1 MIHSFRLRLAL
12 LSAVLTGL
20 VLILFGS
27 ASWWLV
33 RQGKLQAQDSELGAY
48 AEHAL
53 QGTRSDAEWE
63 QDAAQ
68 LRARLGVAD
77 TQDLLLLQVSRSGET
92 LYRSSAW
99 PDAWSDAAL
108 PWPEPAPHSPAQQGS
123 SRGAQD
129 AQDALARTWQAVPAP
144 FSQAQAAV
152 AAPEAATQAQ
162 SPRTDGQLA
171 QAGTNAERPPLPRP
185 ATRSAPG
192 QAAPAGA
199 RSRPPLLPPHRS
211 STAAGPEA
219 AGNAATSDSSSAA
232 GSSPAPASALAP
244 APAPAPAAA
253 PEAQPT
259 ARQAPALARPIVLR
273 LEQRERDGQVWRLA
287 LAQDDA
293 TRFAVAVNLRAV
305 DADMRHT
312 RNALLFSLPL
322 ALALTGAASWL
333 LAARALRPVEKLVQ
347 ATRSMT
353 VGDLDQR
360 IAIQG
365 SDREF
370 VELIAVFNRML
381 ARLERSFRQA
391 HRFSADAAHELKTP
405 LAIVQGQLERALQ
418 LAPDASPLQR
428 LLGSVLDE
436 MRRLSTISSK
446 LLLLAQADA
455 GRLTI
460 VRETMDLSH
469 VLADLAEDSRM
480 LAPQLRI
487 DAEIQP
493 GLLVQGDA
501 SLLRQVLH
509 NLISNAIKY
518 NVAGGWIRISVAR
531 WSHSAEVLVSNASE
545 GIAPAQR
552 ERLFERFFRA
562 DQAHGRSVEGVGL
575 GLSVAREIARAH
587 GGDLTLKSVNAGSV
601 QFSLLL
607 PV

>member
-185 ATRSAPG
+185 ATRSGPG

-232 GSSPAPASALAP
+232 GSSPAPATALAP
-244 APAPAPAAA
+244 
-253 PEAQPT
+253 
-259 ARQAPALARPIVLR
+259 APALARPIVLR
-273 LEQRERDGQVWRLA
+273 LEQRERDGEVWRLA

-391 HRFSADAAHELKTP
+391 HRFTADAAHELKTP

-562 DQAHGRSVEGVGL
+562 DQAHGRIVEGVGL